1 MPACLRIPLLP
12 VNIVLVLVALLD
24 LLTTVV
30 WLQTGRA
37 VEINPIMAYV
47 LRSGMEVFVAV
58 KVGTLVA
65 YVGVVEW
72 YRRSRNA
79 ILAELVGRITLA
91 SYIAIYAISFLAVNV
106 SALL

>member
-1 MPACLRIPLLP
+1 MPACLRLPLLP

-30 WLQTGRA
+30 WLRTGRA

-47 LRSGMEVFVAV
+47 LSLGMEAFVAV
-58 KVGTLVA
+58 KVSTLVA

-72 YRRSRNA
+72 YRRYKSA

-91 SYIAIYAISFLAVNV
+91 SYIAIYTISFLAVNV
-106 SALL
+106 VSLL